1 MKMSKQ
7 NNVNPDYYK
16 LAGRERQ
23 GEGIVQDLQ
32 KQTFAEQQAETER
45 WQERQSGPPPWKATP
60 PSTSVEPESKSTKSL
75 RRARQ
80 AKKTPRRIARRQVR
94 STKRSRA
101 MTKTAVRAR
110 TRSSAKSRSPRRKR
124 A

>member
-1 MKMSKQ
+1 MSKQ

-23 GEGIVQDLQ
+23 GESIVQDLQ

-60 PSTSVEPESKSTKSL
+60 PSTSVEPESKSKQR
-75 RRARQ
+75 RRAR
-80 AKKTPRRIARRQVR
+80 A
-94 STKRSRA
+94 S
-101 MTKTAVRAR
+101 TKTARRPGARRKVQSVSRTRRAGKSRRTSNRRAVKVRAR
-110 TRSSAKSRSPRRKR
+110 SRKR

>member
-1 MKMSKQ
+1 MSKQ

-16 LAGRERQ
+16 LAGRERP

-45 WQERQSGPPPWKATP
+45 WQEKRSGPPPWKATP
-60 PSTSVEPESKSTKSL
+60 ASTSVDPEPKPTKRL
-75 RRARQ
+75 RRARL
-80 AKKTPRRIARRQVR
+80 AKKTSRRTTRPQVR

-101 MTKTAVRAR
+101 MTKTALRAR
-110 TRSSAKSRSPRRKR
+110 TRTSAKQRSPRRKR

>member
-1 MKMSKQ
+1 MSKQ
-7 NNVNPDYYK
+7 NNVNPGYYK

-45 WQERQSGPPPWKATP
+45 WQEKQSPPQWQATP
-60 PSTSVEPESKSTKSL
+60 PAAAVEAEPKPKQRRRSRPSKKTGRRPAVGRKAQSVSRTRRPGKARSRTKP
-75 RRARQ
+75 RRAV
-80 AKKTPRRIARRQVR
+80 KP
-94 STKRSRA
+94 
-101 MTKTAVRAR
+101 RAR
-110 TRSSAKSRSPRRKR
+110 SRKR

>member
-60 PSTSVEPESKSTKSL
+60 PSTSVEPEPKSKQR
-75 RRARQ
+75 RRAR
-80 AKKTPRRIARRQVR
+80 ASKKTAPRPGARRKVQSV
-94 STKRSRA
+94 SRTRRA
-101 MTKTAVRAR
+101 GKSSRTSNRRAVKVRAR
-110 TRSSAKSRSPRRKR
+110 SRKR